1 MVLTVTE
8 EEYQQMEMA
17 LMDADKDEALRLVR
31 IFAKRL
37 KEQKQQ
43 EEYLEI
49 KLTGND
55 SKGNHRSAP

>member
-43 EEYLEI
+43 GL
-49 KLTGND
+49 KSHL
-55 SKGNHRSAP
+55 